1 MKEEMLLRSLK
12 DTLDNLNKDLDKL
25 HNMQQVYYLD
35 EDDYKDWI
43 IKMETNTNKIKYQNA
58 NEEETRVIKS
68 IEDTRDIISDICEI
82 IKKEGIK

>member
-1 MKEEMLLRSLK
+1 MKEEILLRSLK

-68 IEDTRDIISDICEI
+68 IEDTRDIISDIYEI
-82 IKKEGIK
+82 IKKEGIN